1 MAKRNPENS
10 GLEPVLLSFPP
21 VSAPDARILLL
32 GSMPGKASLD
42 ANQYYAHPRN
52 LFWPIMG
59 ELYGASPALPYGQ
72 RLEILLASGIALWD
86 VIDTCRRRSSLDSD
100 IREETPAP
108 LDTFL
113 NDHPQITLIGFNGK
127 KAEASYRRH
136 FPALAASNR
145 HRLVLLPSTS
155 PAYAG
160 VPYERKL
167 AVWKDILFSV

>member
-1 MAKRNPENS
+1 MAKRKPENS
-10 GLEPVLLSFPP
+10 GLEPVLISFPP
-21 VSAPDARILLL
+21 VSAPDAKILIL

-59 ELYGASPALPYGQ
+59 ELYGASPALPYER
-72 RLEILLASGIALWD
+72 RLEILMARGIALWD

-108 LDTFL
+108 LPAFMDS
-113 NDHPQITLIGFNGK
+113 HPQITLIGFNGK

-136 FPALAASNR
+136 FPGLAASSR
-145 HRLVLLPSTS
+145 HRLILLPSTS

-160 VPYERKL
+160 VSFPQKL
-167 AVWKDILFSV
+167 ETWRNVLNSV